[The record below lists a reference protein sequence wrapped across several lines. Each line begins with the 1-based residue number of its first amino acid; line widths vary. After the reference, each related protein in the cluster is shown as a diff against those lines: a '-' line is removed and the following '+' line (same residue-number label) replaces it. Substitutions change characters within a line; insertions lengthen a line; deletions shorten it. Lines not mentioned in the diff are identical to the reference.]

1 MTRTT
6 ARGWWASL
14 AAVVLVAFVIQLWV
28 AVDVPGTPRAH
39 AVGTLAGAPL
49 ASRFIRVLSFFTVQ
63 SNILSGVICAVLALA
78 PDRDGSRW
86 RPVRLASLFGI
97 TVTGIVYATV
107 LARIHEPH
115 GWRETVA
122 NTVFHYIVPI
132 MMVLGWLMFGPR
144 PRIDIRTVGLALLWP
159 VAWITYT
166 LIHGAFSSW
175 YPYPFVDVIT
185 HGYARVLLNG
195 ALVVVVLANRHG
207 AVLGRG
213 LAPAHHP
220 DAHGTAAR
228 QPLDVANADGSGGRQ
243 VPRSEHRS
251 HKQQPGSLG
260 LVDESVGAHPPAPPT
275 SADTGSA
282 VATGC
287 RAR

>member
-1 MTRTT
+1 VARRDARAFTAVCRRNHFFVTAALLYAPATRRMGVAVTRTT

-28 AVDVPGTPRAH
+28 AVEVPGTPRAH

-49 ASRFIRVLSFFTVQ
+49 ASRVVRVLSFFTVQ
-63 SNILSGVICAVLALA
+63 SNILSGVTCAVLALA

-122 NTVFHYIVPI
+122 NTGFHYIVPI
-132 MMVLGWLMFGPR
+132 MMVLGWLMLGPR

-195 ALVVVVLANRHG
+195 ALVVVVLAIVTALFWVGDRRLPTTPIPRHSS
-207 AVLGRG
+207 
-213 LAPAHHP
+213 APTP
-220 DAHGTAAR
+220 
-228 QPLDVANADGSGGRQ
+228 
-243 VPRSEHRS
+243 
-251 HKQQPGSLG
+251 
-260 LVDESVGAHPPAPPT
+260 
-275 SADTGSA
+275 
-282 VATGC
+282 
-287 RAR
+287 